1 MTLEGTHFKTL
12 KVFPFGRTKSIK
24 KLRFSVQ
31 KYYGS
36 CLTELGSI
44 YGSRGLIFEWYFVSG
59 IAFFFLFFFYIS
71 ATFYILCFFYCLVS
85 VTLVKITD
93 QNFYYKARINIRAI
107 QIIFCQYFY
116 GNYTPNVSFNLYLFK
131 RAIFDVI

>member
-1 MTLEGTHFKTL
+1 MTLERTHFKTL
-12 KVFPFGRTKSIK
+12 KVFTFGRTKSIK

-31 KYYGS
+31 KI
-36 CLTELGSI
+36 LWKLLNWIVI
-44 YGSRGLIFEWYFVSG
+44 YLRVSWAHIWVVFCQWYC
-59 IAFFFLFFFYIS
+59 FFSLFFFYIS
-71 ATFYILCFFYCLVS
+71 ATFYILCLFYCLVS